1 MAVKTVR
8 VNFMMAED
16 NLKQIDAACKRLG
29 VNRTAFIN
37 FACSWFL
44 REEVRY
50 FTSDD
55 FRNLLSDAGEA
66 VASGAESV
74 AEYFSSHPVEAQ

>member
-55 FRNLLSDAGEA
+55 F
-66 VASGAESV
+66 GATIAAARQMNDDGLFPNEV
-74 AEYFSSHPVEAQ
+74 DSSSTEK